1 MAADFEIK
9 LTPEGKKFKKQ
20 LEELTKLEVAVGY
33 QKGQGSEDGVD
44 MADIALFNELG
55 TVHIPSR
62 PFIRDSLN
70 NNKDKITQFMQKAAK
85 GIGNGASAEDV
96 LKQIGVFQKGL
107 IQKEITNGSFVPN
120 SSATIKKKGSDK
132 PLIDT
137 GRMRQA
143 VNFVIRKKGG
153 GSD

>member
-33 QKGQGSEDGVD
+33 QKGQDSEDGVD

-70 NNKDKITQFMQKAAK
+70 NNKDKITQFMQKSAK
-85 GIGNGASAEDV
+85 GIANGSSAEEL
-96 LKQIGVFQKGL
+96 LKKIGVFQKGL
-107 IQKEITNGSFVPN
+107 IQKEITNGSFEPN
-120 SSATIKKKGSDK
+120 KQSTIDRKGSDK

-137 GRMRQA
+137 GRMRQS

>member
-1 MAADFEIK
+1 MAADFKIK

-33 QKGQGSEDGVD
+33 QDGVSYPD
-44 MADIALFNELG
+44 GTKVVDVALWNELG

-85 GIGNGASAEDV
+85 GIGNGVSAEDV
-96 LKQIGVFQKGL
+96 LKQIGEKQVGL
-107 IQKEITNGSFVPN
+107 IQREIVSGNFVPN
-120 SSATIKKKGSDK
+120 LPETIKKKGSDK
-132 PLIDT
+132 PLKDT
-137 GRMRQA
+137 GLMSQS
-143 VNFVIRKKGG
+143 VKYVVRKKGG

>member
-33 QKGQGSEDGVD
+33 QKGQDSEDGVD

-85 GIGNGASAEDV
+85 GIANGASAEEV

-120 SSATIKKKGSDK
+120 SPATIKKKGSDK

-137 GRMRQA
+137 GRMRQS

-153 GSD
+153 SD